1 MKRNIIQNNCLL
13 NTKNNK
19 STINNKRLFPNIH
32 LVKNINKNNNDKNIY
47 SEIKILP
54 KQKERVLSQTNIN
67 AHNDINNNKV
77 KFGIHNKKN
86 RLHFSQSEI
95 NIKPNNKNNYTNITS
110 DDNKDYINSIY
121 SNGEK
126 IASLTKMKPNEID
139 KNFSSHNEII
149 SDLLNKTEKLFD
161 DLGMFLEQ
169 RNKKLFG
176 NLNENNVIQS
186 KKFLGLATKRNNLMF
201 SPKRYQS
208 KNIINNYNDKNSV
221 RLKYNT
227 ILSSFKRNKSYATMN
242 SFNENKNKKSVT
254 DAIIQTLNTSED
266 NKQSMSINSDYS
278 SSEDEEE
285 ENKYKDNIQKLKN
298 ENNNEIFNWD
308 DKLDQ
313 ILLKEYFLNKKSWV
327 KISQKIPGSSENSVK
342 NRFYSL
348 LRQKVNKIKKEYKYK
363 YINNFKHNNHENNND
378 IILLIKKEI
387 SINTE
392 KSLNGNNINSDG
404 KKENIF
410 KNYYFDFES
419 DLFNNKSKKKN
430 YSVEILLEFLPELME
445 EKGINISEI
454 LDELKE
460 RKNTA
465 AQKIFI
471 IIEKHYNSYKNKNID
486 DNDISS
492 ISTDIE
498 FNNLQNLQS
507 EKLSIVI
514 KNMKLKIMYKYFHR
528 FRYNTLGL

>member
-1 MKRNIIQNNCLL
+1 MSKIKLKQPIFSIEKINNNLLNKKRNITLNNNQLTSTNSFIHIQEENFEKKLSSNGTNNVNNAKNNIAESTGDLSES
-13 NTKNNK
+13 NTKSFFKKGKWSEDEDILLMKYVNK
-19 STINNKRLFPNIH
+19 FGVGNWSQIEKHFIGRSRKQIRQRYINNTKI
-32 LVKNINKNNNDKNIY
+32 KKI
-47 SEIKILP
+47 SE
-54 KQKERVLSQTNIN
+54 
-67 AHNDINNNKV
+67 
-77 KFGIHNKKN
+77 
-86 RLHFSQSEI
+86 
-95 NIKPNNKNNYTNITS
+95 
-110 DDNKDYINSIY
+110 
-121 SNGEK
+121 
-126 IASLTKMKPNEID
+126 
-139 KNFSSHNEII
+139 
-149 SDLLNKTEKLFD
+149 
-161 DLGMFLEQ
+161 
-169 RNKKLFG
+169 
-176 NLNENNVIQS
+176 
-186 KKFLGLATKRNNLMF
+186 
-201 SPKRYQS
+201 
-208 KNIINNYNDKNSV
+208 
-221 RLKYNT
+221 
-227 ILSSFKRNKSYATMN
+227 
-242 SFNENKNKKSVT
+242 ENKQC
-254 DAIIQTLNTSED
+254 I
-266 NKQSMSINSDYS
+266 SINSDYS
-278 SSEDEEE
+278 SSEDDEE

-298 ENNNEIFNWD
+298 ENNNAIFNWD

-327 KISQKIPGSSENSVK
+327 KISKKIPGSSENSVK

-419 DLFNNKSKKKN
+419 YLFNNKSKKKN

-454 LDELKE
+454 LDKLKE

-471 IIEKHYNSYKNKNID
+471 IIEKHYNSYNNKNLD

-498 FNNLQNLQS
+498 FDNLQSLQS

>member
-32 LVKNINKNNNDKNIY
+32 LVKNINKNNNDKKIY
-47 SEIKILP
+47 SELKILP

-67 AHNDINNNKV
+67 AHNGINNYKV

-95 NIKPNNKNNYTNITS
+95 NIKSNNKNNFTNITS

-266 NKQSMSINSDYS
+266 NKQSTKEEQEEIQNKKREIKLKSQD
-278 SSEDEEE
+278 SE
-285 ENKYKDNIQKLKN
+285 KKN
-298 ENNNEIFNWD
+298 ENNNILPLLSQSIEITEPKKMKIKIAEVKKVYPVYPFNRIIKLNPSFDKNNKFNFNIHRKDILDMRDIFRHD
-308 DKLDQ
+308 DRYNYLQLMNNIKY
-313 ILLKEYFLNKKSWV
+313 KSVNKKASFV
-327 KISQKIPGSSENSVK
+327 NYYKLKSSLSFKNKKIS
-342 NRFYSL
+342 
-348 LRQKVNKIKKEYKYK
+348 
-363 YINNFKHNNHENNND
+363 
-378 IILLIKKEI
+378 
-387 SINTE
+387 
-392 KSLNGNNINSDG
+392 KSL
-404 KKENIF
+404 
-410 KNYYFDFES
+410 
-419 DLFNNKSKKKN
+419 
-430 YSVEILLEFLPELME
+430 
-445 EKGINISEI
+445 EK
-454 LDELKE
+454 
-460 RKNTA
+460 
-465 AQKIFI
+465 I
-471 IIEKHYNSYKNKNID
+471 I
-486 DNDISS
+486 
-492 ISTDIE
+492 
-498 FNNLQNLQS
+498 
-507 EKLSIVI
+507 KLS
-514 KNMKLKIMYKYFHR
+514 
-528 FRYNTLGL
+528 

>member
-1 MKRNIIQNNCLL
+1 
-13 NTKNNK
+13 
-19 STINNKRLFPNIH
+19 
-32 LVKNINKNNNDKNIY
+32 
-47 SEIKILP
+47 
-54 KQKERVLSQTNIN
+54 
-67 AHNDINNNKV
+67 
-77 KFGIHNKKN
+77 
-86 RLHFSQSEI
+86 LHFNQSEI

-266 NKQSMSINSDYS
+266 NKQSTKEEQEEIQNKKREIKLKSQD
-278 SSEDEEE
+278 SE
-285 ENKYKDNIQKLKN
+285 KKN
-298 ENNNEIFNWD
+298 ENNNILPLLSQSIEITEPKKMKIKIAEVKKVYPVYPFNRIIKLNPSFDKNNKFNFNIHRKDILDMRDIFRHD
-308 DKLDQ
+308 DRYNYLQLMNNIKH
-313 ILLKEYFLNKKSWV
+313 KSVNKKTSFV
-327 KISQKIPGSSENSVK
+327 NYYKLKSSLSFKNKKIS
-342 NRFYSL
+342 
-348 LRQKVNKIKKEYKYK
+348 
-363 YINNFKHNNHENNND
+363 
-378 IILLIKKEI
+378 
-387 SINTE
+387 
-392 KSLNGNNINSDG
+392 KSL
-404 KKENIF
+404 
-410 KNYYFDFES
+410 
-419 DLFNNKSKKKN
+419 
-430 YSVEILLEFLPELME
+430 
-445 EKGINISEI
+445 EK
-454 LDELKE
+454 
-460 RKNTA
+460 
-465 AQKIFI
+465 I
-471 IIEKHYNSYKNKNID
+471 I
-486 DNDISS
+486 
-492 ISTDIE
+492 
-498 FNNLQNLQS
+498 
-507 EKLSIVI
+507 KLS
-514 KNMKLKIMYKYFHR
+514 
-528 FRYNTLGL
+528 